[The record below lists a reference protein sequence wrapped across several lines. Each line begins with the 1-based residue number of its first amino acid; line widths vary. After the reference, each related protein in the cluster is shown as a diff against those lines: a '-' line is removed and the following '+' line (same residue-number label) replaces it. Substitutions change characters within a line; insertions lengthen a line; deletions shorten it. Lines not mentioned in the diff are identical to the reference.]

1 MAQDNIK
8 NLYDALKSDY
18 DLGSEDDFR
27 NSLKDANNRRNLYK
41 AIEGDYD
48 LGSEQDFE
56 KALGYGN
63 RVNETNEANKA
74 NTTTNTQQRNFTQ
87 EEYGRLSPTAQEVA
101 QGVGVAPN
109 NGPNK
114 PNETKGADKANVQ
127 ERKPRVQFVPEASN
141 VKGFT
146 VAKDSPLRRQYPFLD
161 QLGDDEQAFFK
172 TDTNEPLYAWKDS
185 EGKDIT
191 PDEAATLNQRAD
203 IEQNDAIRPHQ
214 VPVTSLYFARGA
226 NAGGVKTD
234 KSVAGYVDSL
244 IKQQYGNDY
253 QDKQWTTEDGRTV
266 SGAELLENMAQETYD
281 QLNNDVKE
289 ARIALFE
296 ANGDKEAESKINTAM
311 ITKWQGVMSDKRMLE
326 TLHDENAMKQDVKDY
341 AQGEIDKARE
351 EERRII
357 EEMNK
362 RGEELDA
369 ASSPYV
375 DQTFNTRQV
384 DNRYT
389 FLTTKLNAVRD
400 RIRSWE
406 AVRDSDDYGAMR
418 ALKDTAGNLRSWDL
432 GYSDMIKGMH
442 LVFGTEQDKKELAN
456 LLGNAERA
464 KNFEQKAI
472 SDFARYV
479 QIGGQSLPFMAT
491 FVGSGG
497 GFRTLSEG
505 VAKGAVKWAE
515 RKALQGIQKNAV
527 KYLGVAAGDI
537 LAGYTLSGT
546 LQGMG
551 TLGDIMQRRAGD
563 IEYNTE
569 KGEYELVN
577 PRGWAESAYKGATA
591 SMIDNATELLGDHL
605 NIGKAAMKLL
615 PKAGLKQVSDWLTKA
630 GKSELYTT
638 TREWL
643 KRAGINSLGD
653 EILEE
658 EMAIPMNAVFVG
670 DNPLLFGDGGLLDA
684 KTQKDIV
691 FGVGLS
697 VFAMNAAAVSLHG
710 TRQGINALQTM
721 FDKDQ
726 RRLDAA
732 DIAAIEIIGGH
743 KWTEIKNNID
753 NATNEEL
760 ADVAQKI
767 ADDKELNEEQK
778 KAAGEYVTSTLQMR
792 GHNLGENAAM
802 QSNEQRDAYLDS
814 VLSPE
819 ERQNVHDDGMIH
831 AAVLYPDAQQG
842 SEAQEV
848 FITKGN
854 VVMNADGTID
864 ADASDKEIYYKGA
877 DGQAHIT
884 SPDKFQSV
892 AQPINVEEYAAA
904 NAPQE
909 AQAGYTPG
917 QQVSVNIDG
926 QDIQGE
932 VTNVGEDGNVLVS
945 FENPDGTLSSRW
957 LAPEELEQSNG
968 RIAEGQ
974 VVNINVDGQTFQAT
988 VQGTDGNGNVSVYYQ
1003 DANGMDRPA
1012 TFTIDEIRNANRP
1025 NNEEP
1030 PAGGAGA
1037 VVENAEPNG
1046 TNEPNASQTAEDR
1059 MPIDVSEYFGNAEEA
1074 MATAK
1079 DIIQNGEVI
1088 GTLPDGSVQMQKD
1101 GFVVTLMPDGNGGMN
1116 VTGIERTGNNTPQ
1129 NIPEN
1134 GNIGAKNIPQNGEN
1148 YSLSDKVA
1156 GNGERFYQDNN
1167 GNIDLV
1173 KIPQEVFTGIGYTA
1187 APFRLTPSMIQHMI
1201 NRHGRET
1208 GISNEQ
1214 EAIDFVMDVMTNFDH
1229 VRLGYDGAL
1238 IFSIED
1244 GRSRTGKRAVTV
1256 LINSDNGEFYG
1267 LKTSGYEAIKG
1278 LEKRPLLWERGAN
1291 EKASSTDAA
1300 SASVPTGKSPISG
1313 GQSGSASHQSNSL
1326 SGSKDNANNPNLQG
1340 YSGENGN
1347 YGRTGS
1353 AERAGMPTDEK
1364 GNPRYQDVP
1373 VEATIADL
1381 YDGSLNDEEVQ
1392 GFIDANIADA
1402 QKKYDSVQK
1411 KAPKIGTNKAKYLEQ
1426 KRKWQADVDEAKR
1439 VLDYWNEV
1447 NNAKESLT
1455 HTTPQ
1460 EIEAAQAEL
1469 SGQAAREEYAVM
1481 NENVPA
1487 NPVAVA
1493 SDFIRGAKITP
1504 ESFKA
1509 ETGYGTGEQRRFV
1522 GMIASAENGGKSID
1536 RLAEDLVSYDNAELG
1551 GIMYQGDTSAAKDA
1565 ILEALQSAGTR
1576 GELTTDNTA
1585 EQERYVEAR
1594 RAELDA
1600 QYMEAYGMTYEDYL
1614 AYEEQNLPEMLRKYA
1629 NFDEVEFYNLYAN
1642 EIEQSLNARINEQGN
1657 DTAGEEPRT
1666 GGGNEV
1672 QPGEETGNVRGSEGG
1687 TEQGTEVPAGV
1698 QGTVEDG
1705 AVRANTGG
1713 ERVPS
1718 DERGR
1723 QGDLRHTSGRQQDNL
1738 ETPEERVRLSD
1749 EIDENGRQFVLTSN
1763 GQLEFGVIEERS
1775 GLTPAPI
1782 LLSEGIITNPA
1793 TNDGYGLVHIEA
1805 RHGDQ
1810 IRQAGYK
1817 SVLDFIEQVAK
1828 NYERIKE
1835 GSIRRGHQTYMLQ
1848 LKDKHNNT
1856 LMVELS
1862 SDGNYWNI
1870 NTAGIFKET
1879 YGKNRKEVYS
1889 RHTTA
1894 KQSAETVEA
1903 SQEVEQSGTQ
1913 TSSSMNAPASLK
1925 SQEVSLHP
1933 NTQVEESVPLNET
1946 NRPTITDNQPA
1957 LLGINS
1963 SDFSNGKDTEKSA
1976 VTQTIGEKVA
1986 QAEAETE
1993 QNPTEGQKEAGNY
2006 KKGHVRIGQ
2015 FDITVENPKGSVR
2028 RGTDQNGNSWET
2040 TMHNTYGYIRGTEG
2054 VDGDHIDVF
2063 LTDDID
2069 GWNGRRVYVVDQ
2081 YNEDGTFDE
2090 HKVMLGFNDED
2101 DAREAYFSNYSD
2113 DWANKRKIVMTSA
2126 NLEDFEKWINSSH
2139 RKTKPFAEYKS
2150 VNGTTESNES
2160 AGRTG
2165 RTGKAARIEKLRNS
2179 KPVMATG
2186 EEYKGKY
2193 ELNNKAAA
2201 DYINKH
2207 LKGEYVNKDTGT
2219 PIKITRKGAFKVT
2232 RHDAE
2237 NEAHLKSVALI
2248 PQMIEN
2254 AIFIHEEQNDKGN
2267 NKFDSYRYYVT
2278 GLNMGGVDYT
2288 VKLTVGVKNGETYY
2302 DHALT
2307 EIEKSN
2313 LIDRIDEISSSFTGN
2328 KAAPISK
2335 SKDKRLISILQT
2347 NDGENENNGRT
2358 GSSGKAG
2365 NKIEMKGLTDEAHE
2379 LFSDI
2384 IAQSTHNIEI
2394 NDSGVSETDNTLY
2407 APIKVD
2413 GNDTNLSLFQEEPAH
2428 SSGEPIVGVSFY
2440 RDGMTYQEAADLS
2453 DEYNKYVG
2461 ERVCADGSDE
2471 LAINFGSI
2479 DEAVRFEEWLNDN
2492 GGVRFREAEDDS
2504 THKQRQLEIINDTNP
2519 MLDDYHTGIRSEDD
2533 IKTMREAIEEAR
2545 SEAEKYGD
2553 ETWSAYPD
2561 ITNEM
2566 LDEAL
2571 RSGKITVYSSKPI
2584 VNGNFVTPS
2593 RMQASDYAGG
2603 GRIYSKTVNIDDVAW
2618 INTDEGQ
2625 YANTDNDA
2633 NGNIRF
2639 RFIGEQGA
2647 ARLDAAEEATTRL
2660 DNLSTARRMEQA
2672 YNDKK
2677 ARIDKLRDSKTV
2689 EITGEEIEPSDDLKQ
2704 YKKNALEYGK
2714 KLQGNYVNK
2723 DTGITIQ
2730 LQRGRRNGG
2739 INEVLQHDYKDVEH
2753 LQSVAAIPQIIEN
2766 SIYIDSR
2773 ENTDKEKN
2781 PNVAEYQYYVCGLK
2795 IGNTDYTV
2803 RSTIAVDNKGNRYYD
2818 HKLTSIE
2825 KGKLLD
2831 QINGQTAKNV
2841 GFGTTPGTKPT
2852 TDNGEV
2858 LNPEI
2863 QKSGN
2868 TSDYKDK
2875 RLISLLQTNDQE
2887 NARKIKLATGWE
2899 RGADGKW
2906 RYETP
2911 DFEYHPNGDA
2921 RQNDKYKESDWYKEL
2936 YDLEERLFN
2945 GETLTDE
2952 ETKRFDEL
2960 AARENEIRDNEKNT
2974 ERIYLDDYV
2983 KDDELFNA
2991 YPELKQ
2997 TRVDFVDL
3005 PNEEYSAK
3013 YNSEENRI
3021 TVNQAKSM
3029 DVKSVLAHEIQ
3040 HAIQRIEGFASG
3052 SNTDSYRNAA
3062 TSENV
3067 IADINAATG
3076 GRLVESGGFNNT
3088 PEGIF
3093 DALNRKTTYGT
3104 ILRDNS
3110 TELDEVARKY
3120 GYETIFDLVN
3130 DIGKFK
3136 SSVEMYR
3143 SEAGEVEARNVQE
3156 RLNMTPEQRRNT
3168 LAEETED
3175 VAREDQQ
3182 FLQDAIGTS
3191 ESLASTEQSNDID
3204 TAVADTANK
3213 LNVGVRVVHSV
3224 DEVGDEGVR
3233 RAIEKGRNV
3242 KGWYDTRTGEIVV
3255 YAPNATDADDAV
3267 RTVLHEGVAHYGLR
3281 QLVGDENFDTFLDN
3295 IYNNVDGEIKAAIDE
3310 KAQRNGWS
3318 TRVATEEYLASLA
3331 EDTNFEAARSSGLW
3345 QRIKDF
3351 FMDLL
3356 TKAGIRLNEAL
3367 TDNELRYILWRSYE
3381 NLQEPN
3387 GRGTIGTV
3395 RDVAMQGR
3403 LGVGN
3408 YGNEDMRLRE
3418 AEDEQTPEKKSENKY
3433 RELYDK
3439 RVSRRRARLNRSY
3452 FDSMQPVKVLQKTI
3466 TEETGQQIRP
3476 EENVYLQENRANSMA
3491 QRKHEMWERGHM
3503 EPARREVTKLMQQIM
3518 GGNWLTRRFKLPK
3531 TRRNAYNAVVRY
3543 MKSKHGLEN
3552 NEYRRNMEAEAAREP
3567 FEAEI
3572 GAVEKLVKDGNI
3584 SRAEADKRQAELK
3597 EQADKAE
3604 TESRAKTLNKDYSG
3618 LQGIYGKD
3626 FERKAKEY
3634 VEDFEGA
3641 YDTAPLWRE
3650 WNGATKAI
3658 LEEEYKS
3665 GLLSKELYDR
3675 IRNMYKYYIPLKGW
3689 AENRAED
3696 VYTYYA
3702 TGSGDGGK
3710 PHRREGR
3717 TSESDDPLVT
3727 LEQDADRQF
3736 TAAAR
3741 NRTKQALYNLA
3752 TAHKSSL
3759 LTVRRQWY
3767 QNMGTKENPDWQR
3780 KDPEIPENATPEQ
3793 MEQIIKDFEKDMRK
3807 LEKEGTA
3814 MRQKKPMILPY
3825 HATKSMEKE
3834 HTVRVMVNGK
3844 EYVIYVNGNPAAA
3857 QAVNGTSTPQDPDG
3871 SVLKRIYGALR
3882 WINRVKA
3889 SLLTAVNVNFIPG
3902 NLVRD
3907 AQYSIQNMKA
3917 KEPVGYVLKY
3927 VKNLGEGMAKMTSAR
3942 LFYKDKKGTLNM
3954 DDKTERLFKEF
3965 LDNGGE
3971 TGYTARYTLEKQ
3983 RRRNMAAINRMTGID
3998 WLAGL
4003 RMLQHSLEYVN
4014 RSVETIV
4021 RFAAYK
4027 TSREAGRSIAQSIND
4042 AKEASVNFD
4051 KHGSGELGNKEWRLA
4066 YIFSNVGFQALRRL
4080 LENASGHP
4088 VRFTLAQIERFAL
4101 GFAVPMMA
4109 KALLD
4114 SDGDDDEKDAYEA
4127 LPEWMRESG
4136 LAVPVSPILR
4146 KVGADDAADKV
4157 KRVFLYL
4164 PLGPE
4169 DKIWYALGE
4178 NTWHLFNKD
4187 NITEEE
4193 AMDMAVKFG
4202 SLAADLL
4209 PLDFQGYGGNP
4220 IVSLAP
4226 TPVQDFVALEQN
4238 VNYWGQPIYRESTN
4252 YNEHDPGHR
4261 LAFTGT
4267 PEWYVE
4273 RAEDI
4278 NRLTGGDEYTKGWLS
4293 PKPEQIEYFINQT
4306 GGGVT
4311 RVVNQVMS
4319 LIERAGEDGNKD
4331 IQVLKNVP
4339 VVSSLVKK
4347 ADVQDGNDGFD
4358 REKYYDYIDEYEKA
4372 LHDYNAYRK
4381 AKRNGDDEAG
4391 QKAEKLKESPTGE
4404 RMDII
4409 RKDIRKIRNKD
4420 KQVRR
4425 IDEKENPTAEEEARR
4440 DKLKTESNELKQKLL
4455 EKLDKVKEKP
4465 GKQ

>member
-1 MAQDNIK
+1 MPTDNESTKWLYQQLSDRGYNVGKDLSEFDNLMRTNKESREWAFQTARSNGLNVGKDQSEFDSLVAPIATGQSTTSTQAGIAAQQVVDE
-8 NLYDALKSDY
+8 YDRSVA
-18 DLGSEDDFR
+18 
-27 NSLKDANNRRNLYK
+27 
-41 AIEGDYD
+41 
-48 LGSEQDFE
+48 
-56 KALGYGN
+56 
-63 RVNETNEANKA
+63 
-74 NTTTNTQQRNFTQ
+74 
-87 EEYGRLSPTAQEVA
+87 EYGGSQQPQKTATQNVVTQNDNDVKQQEV
-101 QGVGVAPN
+101 
-109 NGPNK
+109 K
-114 PNETKGADKANVQ
+114 PTSQ
-127 ERKPRVQFVPEASN
+127 PRAQFVPEYSN

-161 QLGDDEQAFFK
+161 QLGEDEQAYFR

-203 IEQNDAIRPHQ
+203 IEQNDAIRPRQ
-214 VPVTSLYFARGA
+214 VPVTSLQLPEE
-226 NAGGVKTD
+226 VKSSGIRTD
-234 KSVAGYVDSL
+234 KKVSEYADEL
-244 IKQQYGNDY
+244 LKQQYGDGY
-253 QDKQWTTEDGRTV
+253 WDKIFTDENGNEI
-266 SGAELLENMAQETYD
+266 SGEELRNNLAQETYNALTD
-281 QLNNDVKE
+281 DIRK

-296 ANGDKEAESKINTAM
+296 AGGDKEAEAEINTGMAN
-311 ITKWQGVMSDKRMLE
+311 KWQGVMSDKRMLE

-638 TREWL
+638 TRQWL
-643 KRAGINSLGD
+643 QRAGVNGLGG
-653 EILEE
+653 EIMEE
-658 EMAIPMNAVFVG
+658 EIAIPLNAVLVG
-670 DNPLLFGDGGLLDA
+670 DNPLLFGEGGLLDA

-710 TRQGINALQTM
+710 TGQGINALQTM

-732 DIAAIEIIGGH
+732 DIAAIEIIGGQ
-743 KWTEIKNNID
+743 WTEIKNEID

-831 AAVLYPDAQQG
+831 AAVLYPTAENNGQPQ
-842 SEAQEV
+842 EA

-854 VVMNADGTID
+854 IVMNADGTIN
-864 ADASDKEIYYKGA
+864 AEASDKEIYYKGA

-974 VVNINVDGQTFQAT
+974 EEIYNGQQEATQQT
-988 VQGTDGNGNVSVYYQ
+988 VQTEQ
-1003 DANGMDRPA
+1003 
-1012 TFTIDEIRNANRP
+1012 
-1025 NNEEP
+1025 
-1030 PAGGAGA
+1030 
-1037 VVENAEPNG
+1037 
-1046 TNEPNASQTAEDR
+1046 ASQPQQTEASLQEQTALSR
-1059 MPIDVSEYFGNAEEA
+1059 
-1074 MATAK
+1074 
-1079 DIIQNGEVI
+1079 
-1088 GTLPDGSVQMQKD
+1088 
-1101 GFVVTLMPDGNGGMN
+1101 
-1116 VTGIERTGNNTPQ
+1116 
-1129 NIPEN
+1129 IP
-1134 GNIGAKNIPQNGEN
+1134 
-1148 YSLSDKVA
+1148 V
-1156 GNGERFYQDNN
+1156 
-1167 GNIDLV
+1167 
-1173 KIPQEVFTGIGYTA
+1173 
-1187 APFRLTPSMIQHMI
+1187 
-1201 NRHGRET
+1201 
-1208 GISNEQ
+1208 
-1214 EAIDFVMDVMTNFDH
+1214 
-1229 VRLGYDGAL
+1229 
-1238 IFSIED
+1238 
-1244 GRSRTGKRAVTV
+1244 
-1256 LINSDNGEFYG
+1256 
-1267 LKTSGYEAIKG
+1267 
-1278 LEKRPLLWERGAN
+1278 
-1291 EKASSTDAA
+1291 
-1300 SASVPTGKSPISG
+1300 
-1313 GQSGSASHQSNSL
+1313 
-1326 SGSKDNANNPNLQG
+1326 
-1340 YSGENGN
+1340 
-1347 YGRTGS
+1347 
-1353 AERAGMPTDEK
+1353 DEK
-1364 GNPRYQDVP
+1364 GKPVYDKAEPDLAWDAIMEKTDGDEEMAKNVVDAMVKQQETEVDKLKKKQPKAIPGDVDSMIAAQK
-1373 VEATIADL
+1373 EKKAAIAAAEERLEQWRKIAD
-1381 YDGSLNDEEVQ
+1381 
-1392 GFIDANIADA
+1392 
-1402 QKKYDSVQK
+1402 
-1411 KAPKIGTNKAKYLEQ
+1411 
-1426 KRKWQADVDEAKR
+1426 
-1439 VLDYWNEV
+1439 
-1447 NNAKESLT
+1447 
-1455 HTTPQ
+1455 TP
-1460 EIEAAQAEL
+1460 
-1469 SGQAAREEYAVM
+1469 
-1481 NENVPA
+1481 N
-1487 NPVAVA
+1487 
-1493 SDFIRGAKITP
+1493 
-1504 ESFKA
+1504 
-1509 ETGYGTGEQRRFV
+1509 
-1522 GMIASAENGGKSID
+1522 
-1536 RLAEDLVSYDNAELG
+1536 
-1551 GIMYQGDTSAAKDA
+1551 
-1565 ILEALQSAGTR
+1565 
-1576 GELTTDNTA
+1576 
-1585 EQERYVEAR
+1585 R
-1594 RAELDA
+1594 RAA
-1600 QYMEAYGMTYEDYL
+1600 AT
-1614 AYEEQNLPEMLRKYA
+1614 N
-1629 NFDEVEFYNLYAN
+1629 
-1642 EIEQSLNARINEQGN
+1642 
-1657 DTAGEEPRT
+1657 
-1666 GGGNEV
+1666 V
-1672 QPGEETGNVRGSEGG
+1672 QPTQNPSDETSTQPATAIAPTENTGNVEPADTGNAQT
-1687 TEQGTEVPAGV
+1687 TEQGTEVPTGV

-1705 AVRANTGG
+1705 TVPEGTNRG
-1713 ERVPS
+1713 EDKEYQLSETDTQSEQVKQDNIRTIDPRS
-1718 DERGR
+1718 MSNDERQQR
-1723 QGDLRHTSGRQQDNL
+1723 GDMLRNAPAIEVKAGQIVS
-1738 ETPEERVRLSD
+1738 TPELSARKVAERWW
-1749 EIDENGRQFVLTSN
+1749 DENVPEPVFYDTEVGEVEINKNSVESSLAHRYGQAKLDAITSLVDGFENAVYLGTLPDFTRQEGVLSHYFAYPIIYNDKRCYVFCRAMQDANKNRLYVHEVFVAENIKRGDTLQTAASQPHGGIALYKDILGN
-1763 GQLEFGVIEERS
+1763 VLEEAPEQQSLLDGNNPHQY
-1775 GLTPAPI
+1775 PANRE
-1782 LLSEGIITNPA
+1782 LSE
-1793 TNDGYGLVHIEA
+1793 
-1805 RHGDQ
+1805 
-1810 IRQAGYK
+1810 
-1817 SVLDFIEQVAK
+1817 S
-1828 NYERIKE
+1828 
-1835 GSIRRGHQTYMLQ
+1835 
-1848 LKDKHNNT
+1848 KD
-1856 LMVELS
+1856 
-1862 SDGNYWNI
+1862 
-1870 NTAGIFKET
+1870 
-1879 YGKNRKEVYS
+1879 
-1889 RHTTA
+1889 
-1894 KQSAETVEA
+1894 
-1903 SQEVEQSGTQ
+1903 TQ
-1913 TSSSMNAPASLK
+1913 TSA
-1925 SQEVSLHP
+1925 
-1933 NTQVEESVPLNET
+1933 NE
-1946 NRPTITDNQPA
+1946 
-1957 LLGINS
+1957 
-1963 SDFSNGKDTEKSA
+1963 
-1976 VTQTIGEKVA
+1976 QTVGEKI
-1986 QAEAETE
+1986 AEEEAKVE
-1993 QNPTEGQKEAGNY
+1993 QNPTEAQKEAGNY
-2006 KKGHVRIGQ
+2006 KKGHVKIDGY
-2015 FDITVENPKGSVR
+2015 DVTIENPKGSVR
-2028 RGTDQNGNSWET
+2028 SGVDRNGQEWSV
-2040 TMHNTYGYIRGTEG
+2040 TMNNTYGYIRGTEG

-2063 LTDDID
+2063 LSDDPTQGD
-2069 GWNGRRVYVVDQ
+2069 VYVIDQ
-2081 YNEDGTFDE
+2081 VNEDGSFDE
-2090 HKVMLGFNDED
+2090 HKVMYGFKS
-2101 DAREAYFSNYSD
+2101 ALAAKRAYLANYSPG
-2113 DWANKRKIVMTSA
+2113 WKGLGTITKVSK
-2126 NLEDFEKWINSSH
+2126 EEFKKWINSSH

-2150 VNGTTESNES
+2150 VN
-2160 AGRTG
+2160 
-2165 RTGKAARIEKLRNS
+2165 
-2179 KPVMATG
+2179 
-2186 EEYKGKY
+2186 
-2193 ELNNKAAA
+2193 
-2201 DYINKH
+2201 
-2207 LKGEYVNKDTGT
+2207 KD
-2219 PIKITRKGAFKVT
+2219 GA
-2232 RHDAE
+2232 
-2237 NEAHLKSVALI
+2237 
-2248 PQMIEN
+2248 Q
-2254 AIFIHEEQNDKGN
+2254 Q
-2267 NKFDSYRYYVT
+2267 
-2278 GLNMGGVDYT
+2278 
-2288 VKLTVGVKNGETYY
+2288 
-2302 DHALT
+2302 
-2307 EIEKSN
+2307 
-2313 LIDRIDEISSSFTGN
+2313 
-2328 KAAPISK
+2328 
-2335 SKDKRLISILQT
+2335 
-2347 NDGENENNGRT
+2347 GENETDTAFKKAVDDLGRIEDEWDEKLLDYIYEHYPT
-2358 GSSGKAG
+2358 QATLSAETTSQKGLKEREAM
-2365 NKIEMKGLTDEAHE
+2365 KKDPVLKQMREDARHAIEMADKEVA
-2379 LFSDI
+2379 
-2384 IAQSTHNIEI
+2384 
-2394 NDSGVSETDNTLY
+2394 
-2407 APIKVD
+2407 K
-2413 GNDTNLSLFQEEPAH
+2413 
-2428 SSGEPIVGVSFY
+2428 
-2440 RDGMTYQEAADLS
+2440 TYKKL
-2453 DEYNKYVG
+2453 
-2461 ERVCADGSDE
+2461 
-2471 LAINFGSI
+2471 
-2479 DEAVRFEEWLNDN
+2479 
-2492 GGVRFREAEDDS
+2492 GGVRFRIEENEATDFAKKHNLNEKDVQDYADYMRRGNLNGAARAFHEIRRKVMIDNEGTSFGEFVKLFSPVKKELYEKFGNIDDLREQYVQAEMEERNMMEAARKRAEEAAEAERRRLQVFQDMTDE
-2504 THKQRQLEIINDTNP
+2504 QLDEEYSKAVEANDESRMRDLVNEAARRNNYGDVGSEYQGVGAWSAPSNPGYESDEERRAAVENDAPDVNITDIANGYSQQPSDYFTNLRAYGTDTPHGRESAEAINKAIDEVRNGKNP
-2519 MLDDYHTGIRSEDD
+2519 MVKVYRAVPKSVKEGKLRN
-2533 IKTMREAIEEAR
+2533 
-2545 SEAEKYGD
+2545 GD
-2553 ETWSAYPD
+2553 W
-2561 ITNEM
+2561 
-2566 LDEAL
+2566 
-2571 RSGKITVYSSKPI
+2571 
-2584 VNGNFVTPS
+2584 VTPS
-2593 RMQASDYAGG
+2593 RKYAEMHGDNRLEGDYRIIEQEVPASQLWWDGNDINEWGFDDGKGYAY
-2603 GRIYSKTVNIDDVAW
+2603 RNTKNNRKLNDLITRDDK
-2618 INTDEGQ
+2618 
-2625 YANTDNDA
+2625 
-2633 NGNIRF
+2633 GNIIPLSQRF
-2639 RFIGEQGA
+2639 
-2647 ARLDAAEEATTRL
+2647 
-2660 DNLSTARRMEQA
+2660 
-2672 YNDKK
+2672 
-2677 ARIDKLRDSKTV
+2677 
-2689 EITGEEIEPSDDLKQ
+2689 
-2704 YKKNALEYGK
+2704 
-2714 KLQGNYVNK
+2714 
-2723 DTGITIQ
+2723 
-2730 LQRGRRNGG
+2730 
-2739 INEVLQHDYKDVEH
+2739 
-2753 LQSVAAIPQIIEN
+2753 
-2766 SIYIDSR
+2766 
-2773 ENTDKEKN
+2773 
-2781 PNVAEYQYYVCGLK
+2781 
-2795 IGNTDYTV
+2795 
-2803 RSTIAVDNKGNRYYD
+2803 
-2818 HKLTSIE
+2818 
-2825 KGKLLD
+2825 
-2831 QINGQTAKNV
+2831 
-2841 GFGTTPGTKPT
+2841 
-2852 TDNGEV
+2852 
-2858 LNPEI
+2858 
-2863 QKSGN
+2863 
-2868 TSDYKDK
+2868 
-2875 RLISLLQTNDQE
+2875 
-2887 NARKIKLATGWE
+2887 NARK
-2899 RGADGKW
+2899 ADV
-2906 RYETP
+2906 RY
-2911 DFEYHPNGDA
+2911 
-2921 RQNDKYKESDWYKEL
+2921 R
-2936 YDLEERLFN
+2936 
-2945 GETLTDE
+2945 
-2952 ETKRFDEL
+2952 
-2960 AARENEIRDNEKNT
+2960 NT
-2974 ERIYLDDYV
+2974 ENQAATDNIEDV
-2983 KDDELFNA
+2983 NKQFNQQL
-2991 YPELKQ
+2991 EGL
-2997 TRVDFVDL
+2997 T
-3005 PNEEYSAK
+3005 
-3013 YNSEENRI
+3013 EENADKVTLSLGRPS
-3021 TVNQAKSM
+3021 A
-3029 DVKSVLAHEIQ
+3029 VLRAAGVEDKPMKLYGNKVIKKMRKH
-3040 HAIQRIEGFASG
+3040 GF
-3052 SNTDSYRNAA
+3052 
-3062 TSENV
+3062 
-3067 IADINAATG
+3067 
-3076 GRLVESGGFNNT
+3076 
-3088 PEGIF
+3088 
-3093 DALNRKTTYGT
+3093 
-3104 ILRDNS
+3104 
-3110 TELDEVARKY
+3110 
-3120 GYETIFDLVN
+3120 
-3130 DIGKFK
+3130 
-3136 SSVEMYR
+3136 
-3143 SEAGEVEARNVQE
+3143 
-3156 RLNMTPEQRRNT
+3156 T
-3168 LAEETED
+3168 LAEIKDLPRAVADPIAVFNNYQKNGNRSILTE
-3175 VAREDQQ
+3175 
-3182 FLQDAIGTS
+3182 LQIGDKHILVSVTVGKTGVDADFNIVSSVFGKGSNNVVDWINKGYATFINKEKALDYLHFS
-3191 ESLASTEQSNDID
+3191 ERSISEASDNQELVSTANIIRNFENPNILEENLVPTEQTNDID

-3213 LNVGVRVVHSV
+3213 LNVGVRVAHSV

-3408 YGNEDMRLRE
+3408 YGNEDVRLRE

-3889 SLLTAVNVNFIPG
+3889 SLLTAVNVNFISG

-4109 KALLD
+4109 KAMLD
-4114 SDGDDDEKDAYEA
+4114 AYGDDDEKDAYEA

-4273 RAEDI
+4273 RTEDI

-4347 ADVQDGNDGFD
+4347 ADVQDGKDGFD

>member
-1 MAQDNIK
+1 MPTDNESTKWLYQQLSDRGYNVGKDLSEFDNLMRTNKESREWAFQTARSNGLNVGKDQSEFDSLVAPIATSQPTTSTQAGIAAQQVVDE
-8 NLYDALKSDY
+8 YDRAAKAVGAELTSNNEKSD
-18 DLGSEDDFR
+18 SE
-27 NSLKDANNRRNLYK
+27 
-41 AIEGDYD
+41 AI
-48 LGSEQDFE
+48 
-56 KALGYGN
+56 
-63 RVNETNEANKA
+63 NEAY
-74 NTTTNTQQRNFTQ
+74 
-87 EEYGRLSPTAQEVA
+87 E
-101 QGVGVAPN
+101 PN
-109 NGPNK
+109 RKDHPNK
-114 PNETKGADKANVQ
+114 PNEPVT
-127 ERKPRVQFVPEASN
+127 PRMQFVPEAEN
-141 VKGFT
+141 VVMATPTAETLK
-146 VAKDSPLRRQYPFLD
+146 RYPWLKA
-161 QLGDDEQAFFK
+161 DEAVPFNK
-172 TDTNEPLYAWKDS
+172 ETGEPLYTWVDEQGNPILQRDLDVRRAK
-185 EGKDIT
+185 EEIT
-191 PDEAATLNQRAD
+191 GEKEYMQKTPA
-203 IEQNDAIRPHQ
+203 
-214 VPVTSLYFARGA
+214 SLQLPGGTTRGVRLD
-226 NAGGVKTD
+226 G
-234 KSVAGYVDSL
+234 SISGYVDNMM
-244 IKQQYGNDY
+244 KQQYGDDY
-253 QDKQWTTEDGRTV
+253 LNGQYTTKDGRLV
-266 SGAELLENMAQETYD
+266 SGAEYLNEKAQETYD
-281 QLNNDVKE
+281 QLNKEMDE
-289 ARIALFE
+289 ARMSYIDADEEKRKELVDALANKYDGLLTRDTIQRAMDDEQAQEEAKATRRERERTQLDTAYDTAYARRAEAMNENMRKAQEEYENSSWLDRMFGGNPVQRAYWANQNDRRIQIADTQMNIVLDARKIIDAGE
-296 ANGDKEAESKINTAM
+296 AYDKGETWAGRLVRGMGDALTDTELYDSGVEDMHDLRNVKNALDAYEAGTATKEQKELLDVYA
-311 ITKWQGVMSDKRMLE
+311 L
-326 TLHDENAMKQDVKDY
+326 LHT
-341 AQGEIDKARE
+341 AQGENA
-351 EERRII
+351 
-357 EEMNK
+357 
-362 RGEELDA
+362 DA
-369 ASSPYV
+369 MGG
-375 DQTFNTRQV
+375 
-384 DNRYT
+384 
-389 FLTTKLNAVRD
+389 
-400 RIRSWE
+400 W
-406 AVRDSDDYGAMR
+406 YGA
-418 ALKDTAGNLRSWDL
+418 G
-432 GYSDMIKGMH
+432 
-442 LVFGTEQDKKELAN
+442 GTT
-456 LLGNAERA
+456 
-464 KNFEQKAI
+464 
-472 SDFARYV
+472 V
-479 QIGGQSLPFMAT
+479 QALPFMAQMAINPASKLGSATMKAATKWGVKQFGKTAMNKYLKRMFVTSLKAGGRVTGDALAAVLPAFT
-491 FVGSGG
+491 FGSPAITADTYDRLIGNVHG
-497 GFRTLSEG
+497 TEDEAGNIIYKNRSDFETS
-505 VAKGAVKWAE
+505 KGAAIAKAAGANLLE
-515 RKALQGIQKNAV
+515 YQSEMAGPYFGALSKIAKTGTLKGLEKIGLEKTRDFLTRFSNKDFYRAYASFARKTQWHGTFEEYLEEIYNNVANAIFIGDMDFSTGDNGV
-527 KYLGVAAGDI
+527 FNLEMNLDTLLGVAVMSGAMS
-537 LAGYTLSGT
+537 TLKTVDYARTRGR
-546 LQGMG
+546 
-551 TLGDIMQRRAGD
+551 I
-563 IEYNTE
+563 
-569 KGEYELVN
+569 KGELDE
-577 PRGWAESAYKGATA
+577 AYKSGLDIFGTDEWERITDR
-591 SMIDNATELLGDHL
+591 IDGLDDD
-605 NIGKAAMKLL
+605 KAASEIRKIINGVDGKERKHAVVNYAAASFMNQ
-615 PKAGLKQVSDWLTKA
+615 GLNM
-630 GKSELYTT
+630 GEL
-638 TREWL
+638 
-643 KRAGINSLGD
+643 KNSLEQISDAAVNGGVPKD
-653 EILEE
+653 
-658 EMAIPMNAVFVG
+658 AIP
-670 DNPLLFGDGGLLDA
+670 
-684 KTQKDIV
+684 
-691 FGVGLS
+691 
-697 VFAMNAAAVSLHG
+697 
-710 TRQGINALQTM
+710 GIENLTP
-721 FDKDQ
+721 
-726 RRLDAA
+726 
-732 DIAAIEIIGGH
+732 
-743 KWTEIKNNID
+743 
-753 NATNEEL
+753 
-760 ADVAQKI
+760 
-767 ADDKELNEEQK
+767 EEQ
-778 KAAGEYVTSTLQMR
+778 
-792 GHNLGENAAM
+792 
-802 QSNEQRDAYLDS
+802 
-814 VLSPE
+814 
-819 ERQNVHDDGMIH
+819 QNVHEDGMIH
-831 AAVLYPDAQQG
+831 TALLYPTADNG
-842 SEAQEV
+842 GEPQEV

-854 VVMNADGTID
+854 VVMRGDGTID
-864 ADASDKEIYYKGA
+864 TEASSNAIYYKGS
-877 DGQAHIT
+877 DGQVHLT

-892 AQPINVEEYAAA
+892 AQPISVEEYAAA

-974 VVNINVDGQTFQAT
+974 EEIHNGQPPITDEYSRFVDSGIVSDDT
-988 VQGTDGNGNVSVYYQ
+988 VALIADKI
-1003 DANGMDRPA
+1003 ANGQQLTP
-1012 TFTIDEIRNANRP
+1012 
-1025 NNEEP
+1025 EEESMRQ
-1030 PAGGAGA
+1030 GA
-1037 VVENAEPNG
+1037 VERVENLLKEKQNG
-1046 TNEPNASQTAEDR
+1046 QNRQTAQVEQASQPQQT
-1059 MPIDVSEYFGNAEEA
+1059 EA
-1074 MATAK
+1074 
-1079 DIIQNGEVI
+1079 
-1088 GTLPDGSVQMQKD
+1088 SVQEQ
-1101 GFVVTLMPDGNGGMN
+1101 TALS
-1116 VTGIERTGNNTPQ
+1116 R
-1129 NIPEN
+1129 IP
-1134 GNIGAKNIPQNGEN
+1134 
-1148 YSLSDKVA
+1148 V
-1156 GNGERFYQDNN
+1156 
-1167 GNIDLV
+1167 
-1173 KIPQEVFTGIGYTA
+1173 
-1187 APFRLTPSMIQHMI
+1187 
-1201 NRHGRET
+1201 
-1208 GISNEQ
+1208 
-1214 EAIDFVMDVMTNFDH
+1214 
-1229 VRLGYDGAL
+1229 
-1238 IFSIED
+1238 
-1244 GRSRTGKRAVTV
+1244 
-1256 LINSDNGEFYG
+1256 
-1267 LKTSGYEAIKG
+1267 
-1278 LEKRPLLWERGAN
+1278 
-1291 EKASSTDAA
+1291 
-1300 SASVPTGKSPISG
+1300 
-1313 GQSGSASHQSNSL
+1313 
-1326 SGSKDNANNPNLQG
+1326 
-1340 YSGENGN
+1340 
-1347 YGRTGS
+1347 
-1353 AERAGMPTDEK
+1353 DEK
-1364 GNPRYQDVP
+1364 GKPVYDKAEPDLAWDAIMEKTDGDEEMAKNVVDAMVKQQEAEVDKLKKKQPKAIPGDVDSMIAAQK
-1373 VEATIADL
+1373 EKKAAIAAAEERLEQWRKIADTPNRRAAAANVQPTQNP
-1381 YDGSLNDEEVQ
+1381 SDETSTQ
-1392 GFIDANIADA
+1392 
-1402 QKKYDSVQK
+1402 
-1411 KAPKIGTNKAKYLEQ
+1411 P
-1426 KRKWQADVDEAKR
+1426 
-1439 VLDYWNEV
+1439 
-1447 NNAKESLT
+1447 
-1455 HTTPQ
+1455 
-1460 EIEAAQAEL
+1460 EAAIAPT
-1469 SGQAAREEYAVM
+1469 
-1481 NENVPA
+1481 EN
-1487 NPVAVA
+1487 
-1493 SDFIRGAKITP
+1493 
-1504 ESFKA
+1504 
-1509 ETGYGTGEQRRFV
+1509 
-1522 GMIASAENGGKSID
+1522 
-1536 RLAEDLVSYDNAELG
+1536 
-1551 GIMYQGDTSAAKDA
+1551 
-1565 ILEALQSAGTR
+1565 
-1576 GELTTDNTA
+1576 
-1585 EQERYVEAR
+1585 
-1594 RAELDA
+1594 
-1600 QYMEAYGMTYEDYL
+1600 
-1614 AYEEQNLPEMLRKYA
+1614 
-1629 NFDEVEFYNLYAN
+1629 
-1642 EIEQSLNARINEQGN
+1642 
-1657 DTAGEEPRT
+1657 
-1666 GGGNEV
+1666 
-1672 QPGEETGNVRGSEGG
+1672 TGNVEPTTTGNGQT
-1687 TEQGTEVPAGV
+1687 TEQGGEVPAGV
-1698 QGTVEDG
+1698 QDTVEDG
-1705 AVRANTGG
+1705 AIPERTSEDRQEGGSVPVRTEEVESATEGLTNEDADNLLSAMEARAEAAPDIELTPTNWVEQFG
-1713 ERVPS
+1713 EDGMVETPIGKVKMGENQIAKLFSKGRSSQFGMIRPTLTEPDVVVEVPS
-1718 DERGR
+1718 SLTEETNNDVERPTSLLFIKAFLKNDGSKVYYFKSVTVKKDGLEVSVSSHLDR
-1723 QGDLRHTSGRQQDNL
+1723 KKRVEDALIKGKLLYRFDGGAQTEHRPADVSVTTPLAGQGASSKGNATIGDQS
-1738 ETPEERVRLSD
+1738 VSD
-1749 EIDENGRQFVLTSN
+1749 MENGTLVSP
-1763 GQLEFGVIEERS
+1763 QLAS
-1775 GLTPAPI
+1775 
-1782 LLSEGIITNPA
+1782 SE
-1793 TNDGYGLVHIEA
+1793 
-1805 RHGDQ
+1805 
-1810 IRQAGYK
+1810 
-1817 SVLDFIEQVAK
+1817 S
-1828 NYERIKE
+1828 
-1835 GSIRRGHQTYMLQ
+1835 
-1848 LKDKHNNT
+1848 KD
-1856 LMVELS
+1856 
-1862 SDGNYWNI
+1862 
-1870 NTAGIFKET
+1870 
-1879 YGKNRKEVYS
+1879 
-1889 RHTTA
+1889 
-1894 KQSAETVEA
+1894 
-1903 SQEVEQSGTQ
+1903 TQ
-1913 TSSSMNAPASLK
+1913 TSA
-1925 SQEVSLHP
+1925 
-1933 NTQVEESVPLNET
+1933 NE
-1946 NRPTITDNQPA
+1946 
-1957 LLGINS
+1957 
-1963 SDFSNGKDTEKSA
+1963 
-1976 VTQTIGEKVA
+1976 QTVGEKIA
-1986 QAEAETE
+1986 QEEAKVE
-1993 QNPTEGQKEAGNY
+1993 QNPTEAQKEAGNY
-2006 KKGHVRIGQ
+2006 KKGHVKIDGY
-2015 FDITVENPKGSVR
+2015 DVTIENPKGSVR
-2028 RGTDQNGNSWET
+2028 SGVDRNGQEWSV
-2040 TMHNTYGYIRGTEG
+2040 TMNNTYGYIRGTEG
-2054 VDGDHIDVF
+2054 VDGDHIDVY
-2063 LTDDID
+2063 LSDDIENWD
-2069 GWNGRRVYVVDQ
+2069 GKRVFVIDV

-2090 HKVMLGFNDED
+2090 HKVMLGFNNAA
-2101 DAREAYFSNYSD
+2101 DAFTNYVRNYSPGFFNNRRTQVSD
-2113 DWANKRKIVMTSA
+2113 VSSDVFR
-2126 NLEDFEKWINSSH
+2126 KWINSSH

-2150 VNGTTESNES
+2150 VNKDGAQNE
-2160 AGRTG
+2160 
-2165 RTGKAARIEKLRNS
+2165 
-2179 KPVMATG
+2179 
-2186 EEYKGKY
+2186 
-2193 ELNNKAAA
+2193 
-2201 DYINKH
+2201 
-2207 LKGEYVNKDTGT
+2207 
-2219 PIKITRKGAFKVT
+2219 
-2232 RHDAE
+2232 
-2237 NEAHLKSVALI
+2237 
-2248 PQMIEN
+2248 
-2254 AIFIHEEQNDKGN
+2254 GN
-2267 NKFDSYRYYVT
+2267 TLAN
-2278 GLNMGGVDYT
+2278 
-2288 VKLTVGVKNGETYY
+2288 
-2302 DHALT
+2302 
-2307 EIEKSN
+2307 
-2313 LIDRIDEISSSFTGN
+2313 
-2328 KAAPISK
+2328 
-2335 SKDKRLISILQT
+2335 
-2347 NDGENENNGRT
+2347 
-2358 GSSGKAG
+2358 
-2365 NKIEMKGLTDEAHE
+2365 EAHE

-2384 IAQSTHNIEI
+2384 IAQSTHNVEI
-2394 NDSGVSETDNTLY
+2394 NDSGISETDNTLY

-2413 GNDTNLSLFQEEPAH
+2413 GKDTSLSLYQEEPAH
-2428 SSGEPIVGVSFY
+2428 SSEEPIVGVSFY

-2492 GGVRFREAEDDS
+2492 RGVRFREADNEISDFAQKHNLNEKDV
-2504 THKQRQLEIINDTNP
+2504 QDYADYMRQGNLNGASGAFHD
-2519 MLDDYHTGIRSEDD
+2519 IRRKIRIDNKGVSLGQFAKIFSPIRKELYEKFGNIDE
-2533 IKTMREAIEEAR
+2533 MREQYVQHELEERNIMEAARKRAEEAA
-2545 SEAEKYGD
+2545 EAERRRLQEFQDMSDEQLDEEYSKAVEANDESRMRDLVNEAARRNGYGD
-2553 ETWSAYPD
+2553 VGSEYQGVGAWSAPSNPGYESDEERRAAVENDAPD
-2561 ITNEM
+2561 VNITDIANGYSQQPSDYFTNLRAYGTDTAHGRESAEAINKAI
-2566 LDEAL
+2566 DEVRNGKDPMVKVYRAVPKSVKEGKL
-2571 RSGKITVYSSKPI
+2571 R
-2584 VNGNFVTPS
+2584 NGDWVTPS
-2593 RMQASDYAGG
+2593 RKYAEMHGDNRLEGDYRIIEQEVPASQLWWDGNDINEWGFDDGKGYAY
-2603 GRIYSKTVNIDDVAW
+2603 RNTKNNRKLNDLITRDDK
-2618 INTDEGQ
+2618 
-2625 YANTDNDA
+2625 
-2633 NGNIRF
+2633 GNIIPLSQRF
-2639 RFIGEQGA
+2639 NARKADVRYRFIGEQGA

-2660 DNLSTARRMEQA
+2660 DNLSTARQMEQA

-2677 ARIDKLRDSKTV
+2677 ARIDKLRDSKPV
-2689 EITGEEIEPSDDLKQ
+2689 EITGEEYKGKYDLNRDSAQ
-2704 YKKNALEYGK
+2704 DFILKNLRGEYTIA
-2714 KLQGNYVNK
+2714 
-2723 DTGITIQ
+2723 DTGEKVTISKV
-2730 LQRGRRNGG
+2730 GVKKVTSHSMGN
-2739 INEVLQHDYKDVEH
+2739 NAH
-2753 LQSVAAIPQIIEN
+2753 LKSIVAIPQLLKNAIFIEETPN
-2766 SIYIDSR
+2766 EKSNGKYDSYR
-2773 ENTDKEKN
+2773 
-2781 PNVAEYQYYVCGLK
+2781 YYVVGLK
-2795 IGNTDYTV
+2795 IGNEDYTA
-2803 RSTIAVDNKGNRYYD
+2803 RITIGVKNGEYYYD
-2818 HKLTSIE
+2818 HYLTEIE
-2825 KGKLLD
+2825 KGNL
-2831 QINGQTAKNV
+2831 IEIANGFIPTGDAPV
-2841 GFGTTPGTKPT
+2841 PSYTK
-2852 TDNGEV
+2852 
-2858 LNPEI
+2858 
-2863 QKSGN
+2863 S
-2868 TSDYKDK
+2868 KDT

-2997 TRVDFVDL
+2997 TRVDFVDI
-3005 PNEEYSAK
+3005 PSAQ
-3013 YNSEENRI
+3013 YAGLYYVNENRI
-3021 TVNQAKSM
+3021 TINIAKSI
-3029 DVKSVLAHEIQ
+3029 DNKSTLAHEIQ
-3040 HAIQRIEGFASG
+3040 HAIQRIEGFANGGTG
-3052 SNTDSYRNAA
+3052 SYARY
-3062 TSENV
+3062 V
-3067 IADINAATG
+3067 
-3076 GRLVESGGFNNT
+3076 L
-3088 PEGIF
+3088 
-3093 DALNRKTTYGT
+3093 L
-3104 ILRDNS
+3104 LRDNEKYYFLQDFTRNQIHDLYMLRRDAEKLIETGKYKKLAYAIKYAIKEAKNNNYYPYWADEHDKNYDTVS
-3110 TELDEVARKY
+3110 TVYDALLMFNSNELNKALNLDPDELYRK
-3120 GYETIFDLVN
+3120 I
-3130 DIGKFK
+3130 
-3136 SSVEMYR
+3136 S
-3143 SEAGEVEARNVQE
+3143 GEVEARNVQTRLDMSPEE
-3156 RLNMTPEQRRNT
+3156 RRQL

-3175 VAREDQQ
+3175 VAREDQI
-3182 FLQDAIGTS
+3182 FLQDALGTS
-3191 ESLASTEQSNDID
+3191 ESRANEDID
-3204 TAVADTANK
+3204 AAVNDTANK
-3213 LNVGVRVVHSV
+3213 LNIGVRVAHSV
-3224 DEVGDEGVR
+3224 DEVSDEGVR

-3295 IYNNVDGEIKAAIDE
+3295 IYNNVDEEIKAAIDE

-3408 YGNEDMRLRE
+3408 YGNEDVRLRE
-3418 AEDEQTPEKKSENKY
+3418 TEDEQTPEKKSENKY

-3572 GAVEKLVKDGNI
+3572 GAVEKQVKDGNI

-3641 YDTAPLWRE
+3641 YDTASLWRE
-3650 WNGATKAI
+3650 WSGATKAI

-3917 KEPVGYVLKY
+3917 KEPVDYVLKY

-4109 KALLD
+4109 KAMLD
-4114 SDGDDDEKDAYEA
+4114 AYGDDDEKDAYEA

-4347 ADVQDGNDGFD
+4347 ADVQDGKDDFD

>member
-1 MAQDNIK
+1 MNDNE
-8 NLYDALKSDY
+8 NLKSLYNTLQKEGYTPPVFEQFAKDMEDDSNLRGVYSTLQNEGYTPPDY
-18 DLGSEDDFR
+18 DTFRSDMGLGKVAKTNPKVKVGSHAQMVVDEYDR
-27 NSLKDANNRRNLYK
+27 SVAENSNN
-41 AIEGDYD
+41 
-48 LGSEQDFE
+48 
-56 KALGYGN
+56 
-63 RVNETNEANKA
+63 TP
-74 NTTTNTQQRNFTQ
+74 
-87 EEYGRLSPTAQEVA
+87 LSTPE
-101 QGVGVAPN
+101 
-109 NGPNK
+109 
-114 PNETKGADKANVQ
+114 Q
-127 ERKPRVQFVPEASN
+127 ERQPVQSQESTPRAQFVPEYSN

-146 VAKDSPLRRQYPFLD
+146 VAKDSPLRQQYPFLA
-161 QLGDDEQAFFK
+161 QLGEDEQAYFR

-191 PDEAATLNQRAD
+191 SDEAATLNQRAD
-203 IEQNDAIRPHQ
+203 IEQNDAIRPRQ
-214 VPVTSLYFARGA
+214 VPVTSLQLPEE
-226 NAGGVKTD
+226 VKSSGIRTD
-234 KSVAGYVDSL
+234 KKVSEYADEL
-244 IKQQYGNDY
+244 LKQQYGDGY
-253 QDKQWTTEDGRTV
+253 WDKIFTDENGNEI
-266 SGAELLENMAQETYD
+266 SGEELRNNLAQETYNALTD
-281 QLNNDVKE
+281 DIRK

-296 ANGDKEAESKINTAM
+296 AGGDKEAEAEINTGMAN
-311 ITKWQGVMSDKRMLE
+311 KWQGVMSDKRMLE

-546 LQGMG
+546 LQGMS

-643 KRAGINSLGD
+643 KRAGINGLGG

-710 TRQGINALQTM
+710 TGQGINALQTM

-732 DIAAIEIIGGH
+732 DIAAIEIIGGQ
-743 KWTEIKNNID
+743 WTEIKNEID

-767 ADDKELNEEQK
+767 ADDKGLNEEQK

-831 AAVLYPDAQQG
+831 AAVLYPTAENNGQP
-842 SEAQEV
+842 QEV

-854 VVMNADGTID
+854 IVMNADGTIN
-864 ADASDKEIYYKGA
+864 AEASDKEIYYKGA

-957 LAPEELEQSNG
+957 FAPEELQQPNG
-968 RIAEGQ
+968 GI
-974 VVNINVDGQTFQAT
+974 
-988 VQGTDGNGNVSVYYQ
+988 
-1003 DANGMDRPA
+1003 ANGQE
-1012 TFTIDEIRNANRP
+1012 EIQNEQPPITGENVQP
-1025 NNEEP
+1025 TTVNNVQQEQQ
-1030 PAGGAGA
+1030 
-1037 VVENAEPNG
+1037 
-1046 TNEPNASQTAEDR
+1046 ASQPQQIEPSGQEQTALLR
-1059 MPIDVSEYFGNAEEA
+1059 MPV
-1074 MATAK
+1074 
-1079 DIIQNGEVI
+1079 
-1088 GTLPDGSVQMQKD
+1088 
-1101 GFVVTLMPDGNGGMN
+1101 
-1116 VTGIERTGNNTPQ
+1116 
-1129 NIPEN
+1129 
-1134 GNIGAKNIPQNGEN
+1134 
-1148 YSLSDKVA
+1148 
-1156 GNGERFYQDNN
+1156 
-1167 GNIDLV
+1167 
-1173 KIPQEVFTGIGYTA
+1173 
-1187 APFRLTPSMIQHMI
+1187 
-1201 NRHGRET
+1201 
-1208 GISNEQ
+1208 
-1214 EAIDFVMDVMTNFDH
+1214 
-1229 VRLGYDGAL
+1229 
-1238 IFSIED
+1238 
-1244 GRSRTGKRAVTV
+1244 
-1256 LINSDNGEFYG
+1256 
-1267 LKTSGYEAIKG
+1267 
-1278 LEKRPLLWERGAN
+1278 
-1291 EKASSTDAA
+1291 
-1300 SASVPTGKSPISG
+1300 
-1313 GQSGSASHQSNSL
+1313 
-1326 SGSKDNANNPNLQG
+1326 
-1340 YSGENGN
+1340 
-1347 YGRTGS
+1347 
-1353 AERAGMPTDEK
+1353 DEK
-1364 GNPRYQDVP
+1364 GKPAYDKAEPDLAWDAIMEKTDGDEEMAKNVVDAMVKQQETEVDKLKKKQPKATPGDVDSMIAAQK
-1373 VEATIADL
+1373 EKKAAIAAAEERLEQWRKIAD
-1381 YDGSLNDEEVQ
+1381 
-1392 GFIDANIADA
+1392 
-1402 QKKYDSVQK
+1402 
-1411 KAPKIGTNKAKYLEQ
+1411 
-1426 KRKWQADVDEAKR
+1426 
-1439 VLDYWNEV
+1439 
-1447 NNAKESLT
+1447 
-1455 HTTPQ
+1455 TPNRR
-1460 EIEAAQAEL
+1460 AA
-1469 SGQAAREEYAVM
+1469 
-1481 NENVPA
+1481 
-1487 NPVAVA
+1487 
-1493 SDFIRGAKITP
+1493 
-1504 ESFKA
+1504 
-1509 ETGYGTGEQRRFV
+1509 
-1522 GMIASAENGGKSID
+1522 
-1536 RLAEDLVSYDNAELG
+1536 
-1551 GIMYQGDTSAAKDA
+1551 AAK
-1565 ILEALQSAGTR
+1565 
-1576 GELTTDNTA
+1576 
-1585 EQERYVEAR
+1585 
-1594 RAELDA
+1594 
-1600 QYMEAYGMTYEDYL
+1600 
-1614 AYEEQNLPEMLRKYA
+1614 
-1629 NFDEVEFYNLYAN
+1629 
-1642 EIEQSLNARINEQGN
+1642 
-1657 DTAGEEPRT
+1657 
-1666 GGGNEV
+1666 V
-1672 QPGEETGNVRGSEGG
+1672 QPTQNPSDETLTRPETAIAPTENTGNVEPTTTGNGQT
-1687 TEQGTEVPAGV
+1687 TEQGGEVPAGV

-1705 AVRANTGG
+1705 AIPERTSEDRQEGGSVPVRTEEVESATEGLTNEDADNLLSAMEARAEAAPDIELTPTNWVEQFG
-1713 ERVPS
+1713 EDGMVETPIGKVKMGENQIAKLFSKGRSSQFGMIRPTLTEPDVVVEVPS
-1718 DERGR
+1718 SLTEETNNDVERPTSLLFIKAFLKNDGSKVYYFKSVTVKKDGLEVSVSSHLDR
-1723 QGDLRHTSGRQQDNL
+1723 KKRVEDALRKGKLQYRFDGGAQTEHRPADVSVTTPLAGQGASSKGNATIGDQS
-1738 ETPEERVRLSD
+1738 VSD
-1749 EIDENGRQFVLTSN
+1749 MENGTLVSP
-1763 GQLEFGVIEERS
+1763 QLAS
-1775 GLTPAPI
+1775 
-1782 LLSEGIITNPA
+1782 SE
-1793 TNDGYGLVHIEA
+1793 
-1805 RHGDQ
+1805 
-1810 IRQAGYK
+1810 
-1817 SVLDFIEQVAK
+1817 S
-1828 NYERIKE
+1828 
-1835 GSIRRGHQTYMLQ
+1835 
-1848 LKDKHNNT
+1848 KD
-1856 LMVELS
+1856 
-1862 SDGNYWNI
+1862 
-1870 NTAGIFKET
+1870 
-1879 YGKNRKEVYS
+1879 
-1889 RHTTA
+1889 
-1894 KQSAETVEA
+1894 
-1903 SQEVEQSGTQ
+1903 TQ
-1913 TSSSMNAPASLK
+1913 TSA
-1925 SQEVSLHP
+1925 
-1933 NTQVEESVPLNET
+1933 NE
-1946 NRPTITDNQPA
+1946 
-1957 LLGINS
+1957 
-1963 SDFSNGKDTEKSA
+1963 
-1976 VTQTIGEKVA
+1976 QTVGEKIA
-1986 QAEAETE
+1986 QEEAKVE
-1993 QNPTEGQKEAGNY
+1993 QNPTEAQKEAGNY
-2006 KKGHVRIGQ
+2006 KKGHIKIDGYDVTI
-2015 FDITVENPKGSVR
+2015 ENPKGSVR
-2028 RGTDQNGNSWET
+2028 SGVDRNGQEWSV
-2040 TMHNTYGYIRGTEG
+2040 TMNNTYGYIRGTEG
-2054 VDGDHIDVF
+2054 VDGDHIDVY
-2063 LTDDID
+2063 LSDDIENWD
-2069 GWNGRRVYVVDQ
+2069 GKRVFVIDV

-2090 HKVMLGFNDED
+2090 HKVMLGFNNAA
-2101 DAREAYFSNYSD
+2101 DAFTNYVRNYSPGFFNNRRTQVSD
-2113 DWANKRKIVMTSA
+2113 VSSDVFR
-2126 NLEDFEKWINSSH
+2126 KWINSSH

-2150 VNGTTESNES
+2150 VNKDGAQNEPNVPRPIEGESPVDYARRLGESKSENKAQEQKGKAGKDLPLTETEYANMRMKELMEGNPQLDEDDAENQALDEYPSYIGEKIKSGELENLYAELSKNRRTKLSRIVES
-2160 AGRTG
+2160 AGFDVSDISE
-2165 RTGKAARIEKLRNS
+2165 KANEEEQEEKMRNTHN
-2179 KPVMATG
+2179 VGEHITIAFRDGTLVTG
-2186 EEYKGKY
+2186 EII
-2193 ELNNKAAA
+2193 KAE
-2201 DYINKH
+2201 N
-2207 LKGEYVNKDTGT
+2207 G
-2219 PIKITRKGAFKVT
+2219 KITV
-2232 RHDAE
+2232 
-2237 NEAHLKSVALI
+2237 
-2248 PQMIEN
+2248 
-2254 AIFIHEEQNDKGN
+2254 
-2267 NKFDSYRYYVT
+2267 
-2278 GLNMGGVDYT
+2278 
-2288 VKLTVGVKNGETYY
+2288 
-2302 DHALT
+2302 
-2307 EIEKSN
+2307 
-2313 LIDRIDEISSSFTGN
+2313 
-2328 KAAPISK
+2328 
-2335 SKDKRLISILQT
+2335 
-2347 NDGENENNGRT
+2347 
-2358 GSSGKAG
+2358 
-2365 NKIEMKGLTDEAHE
+2365 
-2379 LFSDI
+2379 
-2384 IAQSTHNIEI
+2384 
-2394 NDSGVSETDNTLY
+2394 
-2407 APIKVD
+2407 
-2413 GNDTNLSLFQEEPAH
+2413 
-2428 SSGEPIVGVSFY
+2428 
-2440 RDGMTYQEAADLS
+2440 LS
-2453 DEYNKYVG
+2453 DENKRKYTVP
-2461 ERVCADGSDE
+2461 EKSI
-2471 LAINFGSI
+2471 INT
-2479 DEAVRFEEWLNDN
+2479 DNEASGNI
-2492 GGVRFREAEDDS
+2492 RFREADNEISDFARKHNLNEKDVQDYADYMRRGNLNGAARAFHEIRRKVRIDNEGTSFGEFVKLFSPVKKELYEKFGNIDDLREQYVQAEMEERNIMEAARKRAEEAAEAERRRLQEFQDMS
-2504 THKQRQLEIINDTNP
+2504 DEQLDEEYSKAVEANDESRMRDLVNEAARRNGYGDVDSEYQGVGAWSAPSNP
-2519 MLDDYHTGIRSEDD
+2519 GYESDEERRAALETDGNDVNVVDMAQGYTPQPDDYFTNLRAYGTDTAHGRESA
-2533 IKTMREAIEEAR
+2533 EAINKAIDEVRNGKDPMVKVYRAVPKSVKEGKLR
-2545 SEAEKYGD
+2545 NGD
-2553 ETWSAYPD
+2553 W
-2561 ITNEM
+2561 
-2566 LDEAL
+2566 
-2571 RSGKITVYSSKPI
+2571 
-2584 VNGNFVTPS
+2584 VTPS
-2593 RMQASDYAGG
+2593 RKYAEMHGDNRLEGDYRIIEQEVPASQLWWDGNDINEWGFDDGKGYAY
-2603 GRIYSKTVNIDDVAW
+2603 RNTKNNRKLNDLITRDDK
-2618 INTDEGQ
+2618 
-2625 YANTDNDA
+2625 
-2633 NGNIRF
+2633 GNIIPLSQRF
-2639 RFIGEQGA
+2639 NARKADVRYRFIGEQGA

-2660 DNLSTARRMEQA
+2660 YNLSTARQMEQA

-2677 ARIDKLRDSKTV
+2677 ARIDKLRDSKPV
-2689 EITGEEIEPSDDLKQ
+2689 EITGEEYKGKYDLNRDSAQ
-2704 YKKNALEYGK
+2704 DFILKNLRGEYTIA
-2714 KLQGNYVNK
+2714 
-2723 DTGITIQ
+2723 DTGEKVTISKV
-2730 LQRGRRNGG
+2730 GAKKVTSHSMGN
-2739 INEVLQHDYKDVEH
+2739 NAH
-2753 LQSVAAIPQIIEN
+2753 LKSIVAIPQLLENAIFIEETPN
-2766 SIYIDSR
+2766 EKSNGKYDSYR
-2773 ENTDKEKN
+2773 
-2781 PNVAEYQYYVCGLK
+2781 YYVVGLK
-2795 IGNTDYTV
+2795 IGNEDYTA
-2803 RSTIAVDNKGNRYYD
+2803 RITIGVKNGEYYYD
-2818 HKLTSIE
+2818 HYLTEIE
-2825 KGKLLD
+2825 KGNL
-2831 QINGQTAKNV
+2831 IEIANGFIPTGDAPV
-2841 GFGTTPGTKPT
+2841 PSYTK
-2852 TDNGEV
+2852 
-2858 LNPEI
+2858 
-2863 QKSGN
+2863 S
-2868 TSDYKDK
+2868 KDT

-2960 AARENEIRDNEKNT
+2960 AARENEIRDNDKNT
-2974 ERIYLDDYV
+2974 EHVYLDDYV
-2983 KDDELFNA
+2983 KDDELFKA

-2997 TRVDFVDL
+2997 TRVDFVDI
-3005 PNEEYSAK
+3005 PSAQ
-3013 YNSEENRI
+3013 YAGLYYVNENRI
-3021 TVNQAKSM
+3021 TINIAKSI
-3029 DVKSVLAHEIQ
+3029 DNKSTLAHEIQ

-3052 SNTDSYRNAA
+3052 SNTDNYRNAA

-3213 LNVGVRVVHSV
+3213 LNVGVRVAHSV

-3295 IYNNVDGEIKAAIDE
+3295 IYNNVDEGIKAAIDE

-3356 TKAGIRLNEAL
+3356 TKAGVRLNEAL

-3381 NLQEPN
+3381 NLAEPN

-3408 YGNEDMRLRE
+3408 YGNEDVRLRE

-3650 WNGATKAI
+3650 WSGATKAI

-3807 LEKEGTA
+3807 LEKKGTA

-4080 LENASGHP
+4080 MENASGHP

-4347 ADVQDGNDGFD
+4347 ADVQDGKDGFD
-4358 REKYYDYIDEYEKA
+4358 REKYYDYIDAYEKA

-4425 IDEKENPTAEEEARR
+4425 IDEKENQTAEEEARR